1 MKKIYLLLF
10 SALFFSCTDELDSF
24 DPESVGAIELKG
36 IRATIVSSEANTR
49 ADKVYLSEHISRFR
63 FEDNDKMTL
72 TTIKRT
78 QSALSAFNYVDVE
91 FTSNANGAWTRNK
104 NTGHLDGG
112 DETHPARIYWSDA
125 TSQHTFIGYSLPKV
139 ANSSDF
145 GWTKQSDGT
154 YFGAIGNPS
163 NDSEEI
169 DFNPVAN
176 EADDEI
182 KEKDAD
188 GHDVTKKVKK
198 SSKMRAEDLLL
209 TYSTTLVADASVAN
223 VDFYHALSSIKVQVS
238 MSNFY
243 GSELD
248 AYTIVEDMK
257 LLDQPTLYKW
267 NMTDAKAQA
276 RSSVHNDNKPKNMKL
291 WDYYPEGNGKGASK
305 TFTFYGI
312 TVPQGSDYPQKDLV
326 LTFDVKYPDPIKTDL
341 ENLKTN
347 PQTEITWIT
356 KPFKATI
363 PASTQRVYFYPG
375 KCTVINMRLNHMDQE
390 LTVGAEYMDWQF
402 IASPDEGDLKKN
414 TTFLKSVDR
423 TAVKLTID
431 NVTKDDATW
440 LYKEKNVNGE
450 DTGNVLDINGNTGTI
465 ENPYSIS
472 KAEQLL
478 AFAYEVNNGMN
489 FSGKYVKLDAD
500 IYLQP
505 STAEAD
511 LLLEW
516 IGIGTNENVFQGTFI
531 GGDRKISLLKGSPLF
546 NIIGNAAVIDNLTI
560 SNKAEVTGTGAL
572 ANINKGKVIG
582 CVIDAD
588 VKSNAASAG
597 SLLGLNEGSVET
609 SYHIGSM
616 EGTSAV
622 AGLVGQN
629 SGSMVGCYNSGSIT
643 GSGTNYGVT
652 SKLSSGT
659 VEGCYYNKTIA
670 GDLGDLCGEGKTTLE
685 MQKMSFTILLNLALP
700 TNSKYSYKFFATMF
714 PSLELY
720 NVPSSDVE
728 LQEGFYRVKNIGSER
743 YVHVTDKV
751 GHYNSSSYDLDAI
764 VLRKDINSS
773 TISDPASIIYVS
785 SKGYGKY
792 DFRSQGISLYQLTG
806 QYATIY
812 PTKGYYRVGASKDNT
827 FVHYLIDY
835 NADPSNEYSSVNTN
849 IQKNT
854 STTIN
859 KFEYFLWDAIP
870 VDDESNYFGI
880 KPSVTI
886 DSKHYAPFYAGFGFE
901 APSNVEVFYISKMNE
916 SEGKVCLKKIVGDIP
931 SHTPVIFASSSS
943 SPSDNRLSLKND
955 DSNLNLGDSRNFLEG
970 NMFSFDN
977 STIPGKNT
985 DHNSRVS
992 YNPETMRVLGINNN
1006 KLAFIRKSSDELP
1019 YLLAN
1024 QSYLVVSPNAPN
1036 VIYVESEETYN
1047 GNTSGGSNTNNP
1059 IASGYYRV
1067 RNFGSQRYISVMDDK
1082 VSISVQN
1089 LDITHDL
1096 MALELKKTLDY
1107 TDPASII
1114 YVTENGDVTSQGV
1127 SLKSKINDFTINER
1141 KIDDKTHYRV
1151 GAERDGLSRYICDS
1165 NENND
1170 EENGVMDTYVT
1181 SNHNYLYWDAVLI
1194 ENESNYFGIK
1204 PSVTVTI
1211 SNEENSSQETKYFSS
1226 FYAEFGFE
1234 VPTGMTVYVVDKI
1247 ETTTDEDS
1255 STSTTSVILK
1265 PLTGTIVPN
1274 KTPVIVEWSSATA
1287 NSNKVSL
1294 KYSDTNVTETNK
1306 LLGNMFNSS
1315 IEGHVN
1321 RKSTTANMRVL
1332 AVDNG
1337 VLVFKKPEGIGTTYL
1352 PANSS
1357 YLIVEDDVPETL
1369 TVVFE
1374 NN

>member
-10 SALFFSCTDELDSF
+10 SALFFSCADELDSF

-112 DETHPARIYWSDA
+112 SEETHPARIYWSDA

-145 GWTKQSDGT
+145 DWTKQTVETST
-154 YFGAIGNPS
+154 SYYGAIGDPTN
-163 NDSEEI
+163 NAEEI
-169 DFNPVAN
+169 DYNPGEA
-176 EADDEI
+176 EADDQI

-188 GHDVTKKVKK
+188 GHDVTKYVKK

-209 TYSTTLVADASVAN
+209 THSTTLVADASVAN

-238 MSNFY
+238 MSSFY

-267 NMTDAKAQA
+267 DMTDAKARA
-276 RSSVHNDNKPKNMKL
+276 RSSVHNENKPKNMKL

-326 LTFDVKYPDPIKTDL
+326 LTFSVKYPDPIKTDL

-414 TTFLKSVDR
+414 TTFLKSVAR
-423 TAVKLTID
+423 AAVKLTID

-478 AFAYEVNNGMN
+478 AFAYEVNNGMD

-511 LLLEW
+511 FLLEW
-516 IGIGTNENVFQGTFI
+516 IGIGTDKNVFQGTFI

-652 SKLSSGT
+652 SKISSGT

-720 NVPSSDVE
+720 NVPSFDVE

-792 DFRSQGISLYQLTG
+792 DFRSQGISLHQLTG

-827 FVHYLIDY
+827 FVHYLIDS
-835 NADPSNEYSSVNTN
+835 NTDPSNEYSSVNTN
-849 IQKNT
+849 IQNNT
-854 STTIN
+854 STAIN
-859 KFEYFLWDAIP
+859 KIEYFLWDAIP
-870 VDDESNYFGI
+870 VDNESNYFGI

-955 DSNLNLGDSRNFLEG
+955 NSNLNLGDSRNFLEG

-1006 KLAFIRKSSDELP
+1006 KLAFVKKSTDELP

-1114 YVTENGDVTSQGV
+1114 YVTEDGDVTSQGV
-1127 SLKSKINDFTINER
+1127 SLNSKIKDFIINER

-1165 NENND
+1165 NENN
-1170 EENGVMDTYVT
+1170 EENGTMNTYVT
-1181 SNHNYLYWDAVLI
+1181 SNPNYLLWDALPI
-1194 ENESNYFGIK
+1194 NSDNYFGIK
-1204 PSVTVTI
+1204 PSVSVTITDEDNTVT
-1211 SNEENSSQETKYFSS
+1211 KYYAP
-1226 FYAEFGFE
+1226 FYAEFGFD
-1234 VPTGMTVYVVDKI
+1234 VPTGMTVYVVDRI
-1247 ETTTDEDS
+1247 E
-1255 STSTTSVILK
+1255 STTGEVFLK
-1265 PLTGTIVPN
+1265 PLTPLTNTIIIPN
-1274 KTPVIVEWSSATA
+1274 KTPVIAAWTSD
-1287 NSNKVSL
+1287 NNKIAL
-1294 KYSDTNVTETNK
+1294 KYEPSNSISNTNI

-1315 IEGHVN
+1315 ISGHEN
-1321 RKSTTANMRVL
+1321 RTLTTANMRVL
-1332 AVDNG
+1332 SVDENG
-1337 VLVFKKPEGIGTTYL
+1337 ELVFKTPEEVGTSYL

-1357 YLIVEDDVPETL
+1357 YLIVEEDVPETL